1 MESTSNT
8 GFLERTLSHLRLAWR
23 EVTDNRTTLEQ
34 LNLSATL
41 SSDDEVILREWIDH
55 CLADK
60 GGEVAA
66 RARAA
71 TLGKSYLELNPT
83 GQQRFLSILA
93 LHYDTN
99 AADVEQ
105 HIALWQASS
114 DDNRAE
120 AARQLRKVL
129 EPPRTKLLTL
139 FNELPEGIKFL
150 VDMRAQILTLKNQHP
165 ELKPLEA
172 DLKRLLI
179 SWFDIGLLQLEQINW
194 NSSAELLEKLIA
206 YEAVHAIKSW
216 DDLKNRLDSDR
227 RCFAFFHP
235 NMPNEPLIFVEVALV
250 KGLSDNVQALLDE
263 AAPVGDINRADT
275 AIFYSIS
282 NAQRGLAGIS
292 FGNFLIKRVVTT
304 LQHDFPHLKQF
315 ATLSPIPGLMRWIHQ
330 QSPAELEQLPGG
342 KALLSKRLLSQT
354 QSPHTQLQPLILT
367 QAQRDDP
374 YLRAELSKLATYYL
388 AKAERVGGTTADS
401 VTHFHLSN
409 GAQIAQLNW
418 MADTS
423 NNGLSQSAGFMVN
436 YLYDLPHIEERSQA
450 YSSEGTRHLSASIK
464 TLLNHKH

>member
-1 MESTSNT
+1 MTTPSNN
-8 GFLERTLSHLRLAWR
+8 GFLERTFRHLRYAWR
-23 EVTDNRTTLEQ
+23 EATDNRASLEE
-34 LNLSATL
+34 LKLSADL
-41 SSDDEVILREWIDH
+41 SDDDAVILRTWIDH
-55 CLADK
+55 CLTDK
-60 GGEVAA
+60 GGEVAS

-93 LHYDTN
+93 QHYDTD
-99 AADVEQ
+99 AAAVERC
-105 HIALWQASS
+105 IANWQASP
-114 DDNRAE
+114 DDTRAE

-129 EPPRTKLLTL
+129 EPPRMKLLTL

-150 VDMRAQILTLKNQHP
+150 VDMRAQILALKNQHP

-194 NSSAELLEKLIA
+194 QSSAALLEKLIA
-206 YEAVHAIKSW
+206 YEAVHTIKSW

-235 NMPNEPLIFVEVALV
+235 NMPNEPIIFVEVAQV
-250 KGLSDNVQALLDE
+250 KGLADNVQTLLDE
-263 AAPVGDINRADT
+263 SAPVGDIEQADT

-292 FGNFLIKRVVTT
+292 FGNFLIKRVVKE
-304 LQHDFPHLKQF
+304 LRHDFPHLKQF
-315 ATLSPIPGLMRWIHQ
+315 STLSPIPGLRHWLNQNAPDITQ
-330 QSPAELEQLPGG
+330 KLAQNIAKNQPADEQLRT
-342 KALLSKRLLSQT
+342 ALSK
-354 QSPHTQLQPLILT
+354 
-367 QAQRDDP
+367 QA
-374 YLRAELSKLATYYL
+374 AYYL
-388 AKAERVGGTTADS
+388 AKAERPGGTAADR

-409 GAQIAQLNW
+409 GAQVAQLNW

-423 NNGLSQSAGFMVN
+423 ENGLKQSAGYMVN
-436 YLYDLPHIEERSQA
+436 YLYDLPNIEERSQA
-450 YSSEGTRHLSASIK
+450 YLSHGTRSLSSSIK
-464 TLLNHKH
+464 ALLDN